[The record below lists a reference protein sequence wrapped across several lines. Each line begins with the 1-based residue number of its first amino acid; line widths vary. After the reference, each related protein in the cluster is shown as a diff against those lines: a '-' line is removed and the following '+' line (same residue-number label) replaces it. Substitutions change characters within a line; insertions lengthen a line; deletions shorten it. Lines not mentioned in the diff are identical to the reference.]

1 MTWESFFA
9 MTVATMV
16 LVATPG
22 PVVLATIARSVIGG
36 FRASIAFLFGVLAAD
51 LFYAGLAMAGLSYI
65 AAQYGPVFLVIKY
78 LGAAY
83 LVYLGIR
90 MIRDR
95 TAMSKEART
104 EGQPETASSVR
115 KESAFAGWLSGLL
128 VTLGNPKLILFYV
141 SFLPTFV
148 NLQALSTFEAAFAT
162 AWIAFIF
169 FAGNVVWALS
179 SARLGTVLKSP
190 RALRRLNIG
199 AGTVLMG
206 AGAAIAARN

>member
-9 MTVATMV
+9 MTIATAV

-22 PVVLATIARSVIGG
+22 PVVLATIARSVVGG

-51 LFYAGLAMAGLSYI
+51 LLYAGLAMAGLSYI

-78 LGAAY
+78 VGAAY
-83 LVYLGIR
+83 LIYLGIK
-90 MIRDR
+90 MIRERVSVATRETEDGT
-95 TAMSKEART
+95 TAA
-104 EGQPETASSVR
+104 PVR
-115 KESAFAGWLSGLL
+115 RESLFAGWFSGLL

-148 NLQALSTFEAAFAT
+148 NLQALNIYEAAFAS

-169 FAGNVVWALS
+169 FAGNLVWAMS
-179 SARLGTVLKSP
+179 SARLGTFLKSP

-199 AGTVLMG
+199 AGAVLMG

>member
-1 MTWESFFA
+1 MTWESFAA
-9 MTVATMV
+9 MSIATLV

-22 PVVLATIARSVIGG
+22 PVVLATIARSVVGG
-36 FRASIAFLFGVLAAD
+36 FRSSIAFLCGVLVVD

-78 LGAAY
+78 VGAAY
-83 LVYLGIR
+83 LVYLGVK
-90 MIRDR
+90 MIRERVSVSAADL
-95 TAMSKEART
+95 
-104 EGQPETASSVR
+104 PENEPAATPLR
-115 KESAFAGWLSGLL
+115 KESLLAGWASGLL

-148 NLQALSTFEAAFAT
+148 DLQALSLFEAAFAS

-169 FAGNVVWALS
+169 FSGNLVWALS
-179 SARLGTVLKSP
+179 SARLGRFLKSP